1 MTTASDLSALIG
13 RIYDCAL
20 APDLWAGTL
29 GDICSH
35 LGAKAASIHTFN
47 PVEGTIGLYIEH
59 GGDPVYAKSL
69 IQQYAALSPT
79 GTAVLLAD
87 IEQPV
92 GVFDLIDEDEFRE
105 TRFFR
110 EWCAPQGYLDMLA
123 ALIAKR
129 PSEISAIAAT
139 RLDTQPRFGPADREF
154 MSLIAPHVRRAVMIA
169 GVLENRAHELSDLVA
184 TMDTLTAAVVIS
196 DASGRVTRTNR
207 AADAMLA
214 AGDGAGISEGRLKI
228 HNEAARE
235 ALKAALTQDSGEPQ
249 SCIIPIAGG
258 SKLYAVVVKLDG
270 GTGRRAI
277 FLKREEPD
285 IPAIGKHLSAVFGLS
300 PREVSVVVP
309 LLQGRSP
316 AEIAGM
322 LGISMPTARTHLQ
335 RLFKKTG
342 TQSQTDLVRVVLQ
355 SMPPVRMG

>member
-1 MTTASDLSALIG
+1 MTTAAKLSGLIG

-20 APDLWAGTL
+20 VPELWPRTL
-29 GDICSH
+29 EEICSH

-47 PVEGTIGLYIEH
+47 PVSGTIGLYIEH
-59 GGDPVYAKSL
+59 GGDPVYSESL
-69 IQQYAALSPT
+69 LQQYAALSPT

-92 GVFDLIDEDEFRE
+92 GVFDLIDEEEFRE

-139 RLDTQPRFGPADREF
+139 RLHSQPRFGAADREL
-154 MSLIAPHVRRAVMIA
+154 MSLIAPHVRRAVTIA
-169 GVLENRAHELSDLVA
+169 GVLENKAHELSELAA
-184 TMDTLTAAVVIS
+184 TMDTLAAAVVIS
-196 DASGRVTRTNR
+196 DASGRIHKTNM

-214 AGDGAGISEGRLKI
+214 GGDGVGISEGRLKI
-228 HNEAARE
+228 HNETARD
-235 ALKAALTQDSGEPQ
+235 ALKAALAQDSSEPQ
-249 SCIIPIAGG
+249 SCIIPVADG

-316 AEIAGM
+316 ADIAAL

-342 TQSQTDLVRVVLQ
+342 TQSQTDLVRVILQ